1 MTPTARHDGVTS
13 ASDTAVQFLCDL
25 FRTAHRPGPFEL
37 VRMARAA
44 IGAEASWQLP
54 SALAFLTRGGD
65 VRTADRDYCRSLA
78 ESGEVINALR
88 GTENEPP
95 DITSTIDALIA
106 QGRAYRSST
115 AFQEMVTFM
124 GRFRDYAPYN
134 NMLVKLQNPS
144 CGFYATERDW
154 RARFNR
160 HLIEDA
166 RPMLILAPMH
176 PVMLVYDLDQTA
188 GEPVPDHLLQFAK
201 FTGDFRQD
209 WLKHSVAN
217 AAKYKIGVTFKELSS
232 THAGFAT
239 HARASGDCKM
249 RIVVHDELDNASRF
263 GVLAHELAHILL
275 GHLGSDFDNWWP
287 ARANLSHHAME
298 VEAEAVAY
306 IVGQRFGL
314 SGSSPS
320 YVSVHLVGESIP
332 PGVSLELIAKTAG
345 LIERF
350 AKESHLPA
358 PRSRP
363 VRKPGRRP

>member
-1 MTPTARHDGVTS
+1 MTSTATQDEVTS
-13 ASDTAVQFLCDL
+13 PSDTAVQFLREL
-25 FRTAHRPGPFEL
+25 FRTADRPGPFEL
-37 VRMARAA
+37 VRRARAV

-54 SALAFLTRGGD
+54 SALAFLTRDSD

-78 ESGEVINALR
+78 ESDQVIGALR

-95 DITSTIDALIA
+95 DITSTIDTLIA
-106 QGRAYRSST
+106 QGRAYRSSA

-124 GRFRDYAPYN
+124 GCFRDYAPYN

-154 RARFNR
+154 RDRFKR
-160 HLIEDA
+160 RLIEDA

-176 PVMLVYDLDQTA
+176 PVMLVYDLDQTD
-188 GEPVPDHLLQFAK
+188 GEPIPDHLLRFAQFA
-201 FTGDFRQD
+201 GDFRQD
-209 WLKHSVAN
+209 WLDRSVTN
-217 AAKYKIGVTFKELSS
+217 AAKYKIGVTFKGLSS

-239 HARASGDCKM
+239 HARASGDRKM
-249 RIVVHDELDNASRF
+249 RIVVHDGLDGASRF
-263 GVLAHELAHILL
+263 GVLAHELAHVLL

-320 YVSVHLVGESIP
+320 YVSGHLVDDSIP

-350 AKESHLPA
+350 AKESSLPA

-363 VRKPGRRP
+363 VRKPGTRP